1 MSEREQKFCV
11 GKTSLHQIR
20 NRNEARVAQI
30 MPSLLAELNLELD
43 SIDIQ
48 DVFALAL
55 NKLPPHYSRRWLSC
69 SWNWAMRTPF
79 ASRCARPSRWCRPA
93 PTTDL

>member
-1 MSEREQKFCV
+1 MSEREQERCV
-11 GKTSLHQIR
+11 GKTPLHQIR

-30 MPSLLAELNLELD
+30 MPSLFAELNLELD

-55 NKLPPHYSRRWLSC
+55 SKLPPHYVQEMAIVLVELVDEDTIRVALRE
-69 SWNWAMRTPF
+69 AIAQVQ
-79 ASRCARPSRWCRPA
+79 ASPNH
-93 PTTDL
+93 

>member
-1 MSEREQKFCV
+1 MSEREQKLCV
-11 GKTSLHQIR
+11 GKTPLHQIR

-30 MPSLLAELNLELD
+30 MLSLFAELNLELD

-55 NKLPPHYSRRWLSC
+55 NKLPPHYVQEMAIVLVELGDEDI
-69 SWNWAMRTPF
+69 MRVALREAIAQGQ
-79 ASRCARPSRWCRPA
+79 ASANH
-93 PTTDL
+93 

>member
-1 MSEREQKFCV
+1 MSEREQKLCV
-11 GKTSLHQIR
+11 GKTPLHQIR

-30 MPSLLAELNLELD
+30 MPSLFAELNLELD

-55 NKLPPHYSRRWLSC
+55 NKLPAALRPGDGHR
-69 SWNWAMRTPF
+69 
-79 ASRCARPSRWCRPA
+79 ARGTGR
-93 PTTDL
+93 